1 MGMEPFDYLT
11 YKRNKTLSKTA
22 QIKPKDKKIIGII
35 CAVTFVTIFILAMIF
50 IASKSSKI
58 DIEYG
63 RLGQASNDTVQVEVE
78 NNTEPE
84 EDENLHKF
92 TIDKRLF
99 LIQQEEKGP
108 SESRVVKKR
117 DQAEVISQE
126 EFNNLKTNSEEVIK
140 TAEKQL
146 AQNPPADKP
155 QAEQNKKTE
164 ETAANSQTAQPDQN
178 KVVMKP
184 KLPVKPTVTPL
195 GALETTQITSKVLIG
210 KYYSLED
217 ARKMKDSITGLPE
230 GVTPFV
236 RKVSTYYA
244 VQIGSYDSFDYARAI
259 ASRLKAQGY
268 DVWILQ

>member
-11 YKRNKTLSKTA
+11 YKRNKALSQANK
-22 QIKPKDKKIIGII
+22 IKIKDKKAVGII
-35 CAVTFVTIFILAMIF
+35 FAVTFVSIFILVMVF

-63 RLGQASNDTVQVEVE
+63 RMGKVE
-78 NNTEPE
+78 NEIEKSEVINNEIE

-108 SESRVVKKR
+108 SESRVVEKK

-126 EFNNLKTNSEEVIK
+126 EFNNLKTNNEEVIK

-146 AQNPPADKP
+146 ALKPPVNKP
-155 QAEQNKKTE
+155 QNEQTE
-164 ETAANSQTAQPDQN
+164 ATEAKQENPTVNQQKPAI
-178 KVVMKP
+178 MP
-184 KLPVKPTVTPL
+184 KLPVKPAVVPL
-195 GALETTQITSKVLIG
+195 GALETPQVASKVLIG

-217 ARKMKDSITGLPE
+217 ARKIKDSIQGLPE
-230 GVTPFV
+230 GVSPFV
-236 RKVSTYYA
+236 RKVSSYYA
-244 VQIGSYDSFDYARAI
+244 VQIGSYDSFDYAKAI
-259 ASRLKAQGY
+259 AAKLKARGY

>member
-1 MGMEPFDYLT
+1 MEPFDYLT
-11 YKRNKTLSKTA
+11 YKRNKTLSKTT
-22 QIKPKDKKIIGII
+22 QMKTKDKKAIGII
-35 CAVTFVTIFILAMIF
+35 CAVTFVSIFILAMVF

-63 RLGQASNDTVQVEVE
+63 RMGKIEESIEQPE
-78 NNTEPE
+78 TEDGEIE

-108 SESRVVKKR
+108 SESRVVEKK
-117 DQAEVISQE
+117 DQAEVISRE
-126 EFNNLKTNSEEVIK
+126 EFNNLKTNSEEVVK

-146 AQNPPADKP
+146 SLKPPVNKP
-155 QAEQNKKTE
+155 QNETETLQPKQEEQIIN
-164 ETAANSQTAQPDQN
+164 QP
-178 KVVMKP
+178 KPIIKP

-195 GALETTQITSKVLIG
+195 GAIEAPNVVSKVLVG
-210 KYYSLED
+210 KFYSLED
-217 ARKMKDSITGLPE
+217 ARKAKDSMQALPE
-230 GVTPFV
+230 GVSPFV

-244 VQIGSYDSFDYARAI
+244 IQVGSYDSFDYAKAI
-259 ASRLKAQGY
+259 ASKLKIQGY

>member
-11 YKRNKTLSKTA
+11 YKRNKTFSKA
-22 QIKPKDKKIIGII
+22 AVEKKKDKKAVGII
-35 CAVTFVTIFILAMIF
+35 CAVTFVSIFILAMIF

-63 RLGQASNDTVQVEVE
+63 RMGKVEQEIEKMETE
-78 NNTEPE
+78 NNEIE

-108 SESRVVKKR
+108 SESRVVEKKE
-117 DQAEVISQE
+117 QGEVISRE

-146 AQNPPADKP
+146 AMNLVQNKP
-155 QAEQNKKTE
+155 QTEQKEKTAPKQETTTPEQNKVT
-164 ETAANSQTAQPDQN
+164 
-178 KVVMKP
+178 MKP
-184 KLPVKPTVTPL
+184 KLPVKPVVTPL
-195 GALETTQITSKVLIG
+195 GALETPNVASKVLIG

-217 ARKMKDSITGLPE
+217 ARKVKDTITNLPE
-230 GVTPFV
+230 GVSPFV

-244 VQIGSYDSFDYARAI
+244 IQVGSYDSFDYAKAI
-259 ASRLKAQGY
+259 ASKLKAQGY

>member
-11 YKRNKTLSKTA
+11 YKRNKTLSKTG
-22 QIKPKDKKIIGII
+22 QIKTKDKKAVGII
-35 CAVTFVTIFILAMIF
+35 CAITFVSIFILVMVF

-63 RLGQASNDTVQVEVE
+63 RMGNTTEEIAKTETE
-78 NNTEPE
+78 NNEIE

-108 SESRVVKKR
+108 SESRVIQKK
-117 DQAEVISQE
+117 DQGEVISRE

-140 TAEKQL
+140 TAEKHL
-146 AQNPPADKP
+146 ATAL
-155 QAEQNKKTE
+155 EQNKQQMEQKDT
-164 ETAANSQTAQPDQN
+164 TAQKQETTTLEQN
-178 KVVMKP
+178 KVAMKP
-184 KLPVKPTVTPL
+184 KLPVKPMVTPL
-195 GALETTQITSKVLIG
+195 SALEAPNVTSKVLIG

-217 ARKMKDSITGLPE
+217 ARKIKDTITGLPE
-230 GVTPFV
+230 GVSPFV
-236 RKVSTYYA
+236 RKISTYYA
-244 VQIGSYDSFDYARAI
+244 VQIGSYDSFDYAKAI
-259 ASRLKAQGY
+259 ASKLKAQGY